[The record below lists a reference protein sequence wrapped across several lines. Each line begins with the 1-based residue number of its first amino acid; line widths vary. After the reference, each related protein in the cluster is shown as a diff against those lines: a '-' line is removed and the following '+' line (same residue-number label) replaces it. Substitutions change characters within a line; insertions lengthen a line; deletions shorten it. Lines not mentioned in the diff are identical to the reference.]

1 MKREAQ
7 VQKSS
12 EGGEEASEDGGNEGD
27 SGEKN
32 DCNAH

>member
-7 VQKSS
+7 VQKSRE
-12 EGGEEASEDGGNEGD
+12 EGEEDGGNEGD